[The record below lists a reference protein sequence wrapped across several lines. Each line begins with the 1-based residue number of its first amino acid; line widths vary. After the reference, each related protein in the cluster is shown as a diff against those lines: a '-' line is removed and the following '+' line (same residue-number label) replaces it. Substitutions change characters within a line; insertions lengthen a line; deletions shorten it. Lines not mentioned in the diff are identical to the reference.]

1 MKSNRYLEVIDNK
14 NIVIKTPNANKGQ
27 IWYFDQLSKTVK
39 SRLNKKSFSIKDSGK
54 SNNFE
59 VWSTNSGWW

>member
-14 NIVIKTPNANKGQ
+14 NIVIKTPNSNKGQ

-39 SRLNKKSFSIKDSGK
+39 SRLNNKSFSIKDSGK
-54 SNNFE
+54 SSNFE